1 MFCPAASLAVWTGIF
16 LQQIIV
22 GGVANTPEDVQTY
35 ASCTLLAS
43 SLKESEWE
51 NGKEQDKAQAGPIE
65 ACVAWLLEN
74 EFIQVVD
81 CGSDVKGKA
90 GVPPC
95 ECSFDLLTE

>member
-1 MFCPAASLAVWTGIF
+1 MFCPTASLAISTGSF

-43 SLKESEWE
+43 SLKESKWE
-51 NGKEQDKAQAGPIE
+51 KGKEQDKAQAGPIE

-81 CGSDVKGKA
+81 SGIGVKGKV
-90 GVPPC
+90 GVSPT
-95 ECSFDLLTE
+95 FDLLTK